1 MKTYILYI
9 IGLIGLMTCL
19 ALSIRAGLLWPS
31 AALGV
36 ALLWLCLSLYGRIG
50 RLLYAYRETEKENEH
65 LHTRLVEAERQ
76 LQYLRQ
82 LTENVDTALFVCTTD
97 GRIDWMNHAATLF
110 SSPSGLSPV
119 KFPSLT
125 GEGLGE
131 RPGNLPPHI
140 LSAIA
145 EHKEVVDG
153 CALSTVLLRI
163 DGRRRL
169 IVALKDV
176 SMLMQQQEM
185 EACWQLIRVLTHEIM
200 NSLTPIISIS
210 ETLADS
216 LPLDGGQEGAA
227 VINRRCHALLDFVE
241 SYRQLTRI
249 KQPERTQFP
258 VADLFAHIKAL
269 YSLSPGPSPVG
280 EGSRQPAKVTCSPST
295 TGEESRQPAKVT
307 CSPSTTGEVSRQPP
321 KVTFSPSPTGE
332 GSRQPAKVT
341 FSPSPVGEGSR
352 QPAKVTFSPSPTGE
366 ESRQPAKVTF
376 SPSTTGEG
384 SRQPAKVTCS
394 PSTTGEG
401 SRQPAKVTFSPSPTG
416 EGQGERLSLFADR
429 SQIEQ
434 VLINLIKNAYESG
447 ATEVE
452 LTASETL
459 SNSPLKGENSL
470 PLREGRG
477 GSVICVRD
485 NGCGMSPDVL
495 AQAFIPF
502 FTTKQAGTGIGL
514 ALCRQI
520 ILKHGGTITIDSEE
534 GRGTTFTISLPKA

>member
-185 EACWQLIRVLTHEIM
+185 EAWQQLIRVLTHEIM

-280 EGSRQPAKVTCSPST
+280 EGSRQPAKVT
-295 TGEESRQPAKVT
+295 
-307 CSPSTTGEVSRQPP
+307 
-321 KVTFSPSPTGE
+321 
-332 GSRQPAKVT
+332 
-341 FSPSPVGEGSR
+341 
-352 QPAKVTFSPSPTGE
+352 
-366 ESRQPAKVTF
+366 
-376 SPSTTGEG
+376 
-384 SRQPAKVTCS
+384 
-394 PSTTGEG
+394 
-401 SRQPAKVTFSPSPTG
+401 FSPSPTG

-459 SNSPLKGENSL
+459 SNSPLKEENSL

>member
-19 ALSIRAGLLWPS
+19 ALSIHAGLLWPS
-31 AALGV
+31 VALGV

-50 RLLYAYRETEKENEH
+50 RLLYAYRETEKENEK
-65 LHTRLVEAERQ
+65 LHARLVEAERQ

-82 LTENVDTALFVCTTD
+82 LTENVDTALFVCSTD
-97 GRIDWMNHAATLF
+97 GRIDWMNHAATQY
-110 SSPSGLSPV
+110 SSPSGEV
-119 KFPSLT
+119 
-125 GEGLGE
+125 GRGL
-131 RPGNLPPHI
+131 LPPHI

-145 EHKEVVDG
+145 EHAEVVDG
-153 CALSTVLLRI
+153 CALSTVMLRI
-163 DGRRRL
+163 DGQRRL

-176 SMLMQQQEM
+176 SMLMQRQEM
-185 EACWQLIRVLTHEIM
+185 EAWQQLIRVLTHEIM

-258 VADLFAHIKAL
+258 VADLFAHLKAL

-280 EGSRQPAKVTCSPST
+280 EGSRQPAKL
-295 TGEESRQPAKVT
+295 
-307 CSPSTTGEVSRQPP
+307 
-321 KVTFSPSPTGE
+321 
-332 GSRQPAKVT
+332 
-341 FSPSPVGEGSR
+341 
-352 QPAKVTFSPSPTGE
+352 
-366 ESRQPAKVTF
+366 
-376 SPSTTGEG
+376 
-384 SRQPAKVTCS
+384 
-394 PSTTGEG
+394 
-401 SRQPAKVTFSPSPTG
+401 TFSPSPTG

-459 SNSPLKGENSL
+459 SNAHLKGENSL

>member
-185 EACWQLIRVLTHEIM
+185 EAWQQLIRVLTHEIM

-216 LPLDGGQEGAA
+216 LPLDGGQEGAS

-280 EGSRQPAKVTCSPST
+280 EGSRQPTKVTFSPST
-295 TGEESRQPAKVT
+295 TGEVSRQPAKVT
-307 CSPSTTGEVSRQPP
+307 CSPSPTGEGSRQPA

-341 FSPSPVGEGSR
+341 FSPSPTGEGSK

-366 ESRQPAKVTF
+366 GSRQPTKVTF
-376 SPSTTGEG
+376 SPSPVGEG

-394 PSTTGEG
+394 PSPTGEG

-470 PLREGRG
+470 PLREDRG